1 MSLRFVT
8 NVTLMLAGG
17 LIVVCSQAF
26 SAGIAG
32 WIAFGIG
39 LGILAM
45 VGGVQLDRSRGW
57 LQHGLDGVAGLLAIW
72 TVIAAV
78 VFSGSPLAWLVFAEG
93 LGFVGLALVGLVA
106 HELSTERVVHSL
118 APAERSLHGDRF
130 EHVT

>member
-8 NVTLMLAGG
+8 NVVLMLAGG

-26 SAGIAG
+26 SAGLAG

-45 VGGVQLDRSRGW
+45 VGAAQLDRSRGW
-57 LQHGLDGVAGLLAIW
+57 AQEGLDGLAGGLAIW

-78 VFSGSPLAWLVFAEG
+78 VFSGSPLTWLVFAEG
-93 LGFVGLALVGLVA
+93 LGFVGLALVGIVA

-118 APAERSLHGDRF
+118 APALDSERYGHAA
-130 EHVT
+130 